1 MIGLFLHLSFISHLL
16 SSNTI
21 SAFHF
26 ILSLTYVEEITG
38 ELSSDS
44 ESDESVEEVFP
55 LGQQRQPPPQQ
66 EPRHQREE
74 RPSSPHQQ
82 EERPPSRQQE
92 ERPSSS
98 MSNRSSTPR
107 RRVALGPFVH
117 TNNGRTGIRSANH
130 EAGLIGI
137 LQLAG
142 AHETGLISTLGHN
155 NRLAW
160 FQDNITVL
168 FQADGPLGMF
178 KVVSPLVLLRHFAV
192 AQGQAKDMFDRSH
205 SADQTGAA
213 QEDVPP
219 WAQHFFRYFEALQNV
234 PSASAQ
240 AAELRSERRSVVA
253 GLMGRQAPLGNHPGR
268 RPVPLRT
275 ETSPNF
281 GSPRMRQRNMGN
293 FNVEVV
299 GDATMNERISEEEFL
314 VEGVD
319 DAMEERPARRRR
331 INSGVRRRNANI
343 DFGAGRNDPAARF
356 QHVTSAFSSLDALTN
371 AVAQSFSAQ
380 PAVAPRTVMD
390 VVRDFAAATDML
402 VQARERNDTV
412 AVSFY
417 ETIRQHFIDEQ
428 ARFAL

>member
-107 RRVALGPFVH
+107 RRVVLGPFVH
-117 TNNGRTGIRSANH
+117 ANNGRTGIRSANH

-168 FQADGPLGMF
+168 FQADGP
-178 KVVSPLVLLRHFAV
+178 S
-192 AQGQAKDMFDRSH
+192 
-205 SADQTGAA
+205 
-213 QEDVPP
+213 
-219 WAQHFFRYFEALQNV
+219 
-234 PSASAQ
+234 
-240 AAELRSERRSVVA
+240 SECSR
-253 GLMGRQAPLGNHPGR
+253 
-268 RPVPLRT
+268 
-275 ETSPNF
+275 
-281 GSPRMRQRNMGN
+281 
-293 FNVEVV
+293 
-299 GDATMNERISEEEFL
+299 
-314 VEGVD
+314 
-319 DAMEERPARRRR
+319 
-331 INSGVRRRNANI
+331 
-343 DFGAGRNDPAARF
+343 
-356 QHVTSAFSSLDALTN
+356 
-371 AVAQSFSAQ
+371 
-380 PAVAPRTVMD
+380 
-390 VVRDFAAATDML
+390 
-402 VQARERNDTV
+402 
-412 AVSFY
+412 
-417 ETIRQHFIDEQ
+417 
-428 ARFAL
+428 